1 MRWIFSTFFVKFVV
15 ETFFFNKVYFSE
27 VLGFF
32 QWVSFSDK
40 DYYVLLLVLLVLNKL
55 IEISNLTKRNLNF
68 KCEVKSHKF
77 VYIEKSCYVFIAKS
91 QQVFHTAFVI
101 TVIIKNLILAGAHK
115 NYKSV
120 RHVTII
126 AQ

>member
-1 MRWIFSTFFVKFVV
+1 MRWIFCTFLVKFVV

-68 KCEVKSHKF
+68 KYEVKSHKF
-77 VYIEKSCYVFIAKS
+77 VYIEKSCYVFIEKS
-91 QQVFHTAFVI
+91 QQVFQTTFVI
-101 TVIIKNLILAGAHK
+101 NVIIKNLILAGAHK

-120 RHVTII
+120 RRVTII

>member
-1 MRWIFSTFFVKFVV
+1 MRWIFCTFFVKFVV

-27 VLGFF
+27 VLGLF
-32 QWVSFSDK
+32 QLVSFSDK
-40 DYYVLLLVLLVLNKL
+40 DYYVLLLVLLVFNKL
-55 IEISNLTKRNLNF
+55 NEISTLTKRNLNF

-77 VYIEKSCYVFIAKS
+77 VYIEKSCYVFIEKS
-91 QQVFHTAFVI
+91 QQVFHTTFVI
-101 TVIIKNLILAGAHK
+101 NVIIKNLILAEAHK

-120 RHVTII
+120 RRVTII